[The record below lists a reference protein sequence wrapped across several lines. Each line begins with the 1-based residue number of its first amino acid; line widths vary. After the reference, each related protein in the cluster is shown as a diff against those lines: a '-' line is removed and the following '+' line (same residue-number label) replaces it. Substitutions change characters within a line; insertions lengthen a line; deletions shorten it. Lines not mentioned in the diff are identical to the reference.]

1 MTGSLHKLTAGDGY
15 TYLTRQVAAH
25 DATSRGRSALV
36 DYYLEKG
43 ERPGVWM
50 GRGVAS
56 LGGRIAVGDGVSEAQ
71 MKALFGQGLHPDAER
86 IVAEAITAGVSPAK
100 ARRAAKLGYKYPE
113 FAGAASQFVV
123 ELGRA
128 YQEFNRAKGDAWN
141 VPISAEV
148 RAEIRTRVA
157 RRVFEEQYGR
167 APLDE
172 RELSGFVARSS
183 RPEVK
188 AVAGFDQ
195 TFSPVKSV
203 SALWALADRG
213 VAEEIEKAHEAAIAD
228 TLRWIENEVAFT
240 RRGAGG
246 IRQEE
251 VTGLIATAFTHRDSR
266 AGDPDLHTHV
276 AISNKVQARADGAW
290 RALDGSVLYQAE
302 VAISE
307 RYNTALEA
315 ELVNRLGVD
324 FEERA
329 SAGGGR
335 PIREIVGLD
344 PDLLAMWSTRRQHIE
359 VRRAELAAEFR
370 DKHGRAPTPKESI
383 ELAQQANLETR
394 EAKHEPRAEA
404 DQRRAWAAE
413 AEQAMGS
420 GEAVQQ
426 MMDRVLAP
434 RAARAAAVPTASELA
449 RQVLDRVAADRARFA
464 DTHLLA
470 EALRRVRG
478 LGLDPDRVQ
487 EFAAEVTA
495 ACLADSAT
503 VDLSVPD
510 PVVDPEPLRRADGR
524 SVYERAHSRLY
535 ATIQTL
541 QAEEAILE
549 AARHEDGRRL
559 TATELAGQAA
569 GVRLNRGQ
577 AAMLQEIATSGA
589 RVQLVLAPAGSGK
602 TTAMGAFAKAWE
614 ASGGSLV
621 GLAPS
626 AVAASELGGAT
637 GMHSDTM
644 AALLT
649 ALSSGSQQARAG
661 WEQRVGPATMVVVDE
676 AGMASTQDL
685 AAVIGFALQRGAS
698 VRLVGDN
705 QQLASVQAGGVLR
718 DLATEVG
725 AVSLSELMRFADPAE
740 AAATLAVRD
749 GEHSALGFYLD
760 RQRVHVA
767 DTGALVREV
776 VEAWIADR
784 QQGKDSLMLA
794 STSRAVTELNAMARA
809 HRLAD
814 VADRGPQ
821 VALRSGLHAGA
832 GDVILTRRN
841 DRTNRTSSTDWVKN
855 GDRWMVQGVG
865 GDGSLQVIHLASG
878 KRTQLAADYVAT
890 QVDLGY
896 ASTIH
901 SAQGVTTDTT
911 HTLLTGLESR
921 QLLYVASSRG
931 RVANHLYLSTSGDG
945 EQHSVLH
952 PDHVSPLTATDVLER
967 VLDRDGSQRSARTEL
982 REASQATRQLA
993 RAAAVYSDAVDVAVA
1008 SVLGAE
1014 YMAKLDTDA
1023 ETALPGV
1030 TDSPAWDALKARLAR
1045 FALTAPAAE
1054 PIAAMMVAARTRD
1067 LTSAADAAAVLH
1079 WRLGVMTGDHD
1090 GPLPWLPGPPPGLVT
1105 HPRWSAYLALRA
1117 NQVSG
1122 LADQVRQESLG
1133 LDDADLPKWAH
1144 TIDTDRPLVADVAVW
1159 RAARDIPDTDDS
1171 VLGAPA
1177 IDTLLVQTSADRL
1190 HRRINASQQ
1199 RATPSTLGTLLT
1211 QLEPRLDDDPWLP
1224 VLLRRLG
1231 VAERAGLNVQELLQ
1245 EALSAP
1251 LPDDHPAAAAWYRL
1265 AGTLAPTAALVG
1277 ADTRLRPDWTTTMV
1291 ELLPDG
1297 VGQRIIRDHQW
1308 PTLVAAVEA
1317 AQDAGADPATVL
1329 GTAAALLGLTRA
1341 DSQVPSS
1348 DWAITLAWRVTDLVT
1363 HPDPAAPGDD
1373 NDAAPPPPEDEAP
1386 DAEVEALLAEWARQ
1400 QAEQHPYT
1408 SVPGVDPASL
1418 GAPPEDLADASH
1430 EDHLHDASAPGQRDS
1445 SSTTSVGRIVEL
1457 NAAAAAFYRD
1467 NYTGA
1472 PAAYVASRFCGDD
1485 LSGDP
1490 AITIGY
1496 APAGWRSLTTH
1507 LRDQGAT
1514 ETELVDAG
1522 LSVYSKRG
1530 DLVDVFR
1537 DRVIVGI
1544 HDNDGHLVGFSGR
1557 AAPGADPTVP
1567 KYINTRT
1574 TDAFVKGAVLFGLP
1588 EHRDLF
1594 EAGAVPARVEGWFDA
1609 IAVTKAS
1616 GGTVVGCAP
1625 LGTALTAAQAE
1636 MLTEAA
1642 GQGGVVLYAADND
1655 RAGQAAAARDYVTL
1669 TIEGAD
1675 PRTLVMIDFSDAEAV
1690 LKDPAEV
1697 YQRDAGVSL
1706 GRTLVA
1712 PHLAPGLVDQLIT
1725 QRVAQDAGRISRS
1738 EVSPVVA
1745 AARDAGRLIA
1755 ALPADQWDT
1764 HIGVAADVLTAAGST
1779 HDHHSLVARETIEAA
1794 MAWEPPTGPAP
1805 TVTAPVSPEADTAA
1819 DRAQE
1824 LARRLAALNA
1834 DGPAARAA
1842 RDLAETAPSPTPAE
1856 MIPDKPRGI
1865 SGPELG

>member
-100 ARRAAKLGYKYPE
+100 ARKAAKLGYKYPE

-157 RRVFEEQYGR
+157 RRVFEDQYGR
-167 APLDE
+167 VPLDE

-203 SALWALADRG
+203 SALWALAGRE
-213 VAEEIEKAHEAAIAD
+213 VAGEIEQAHEAAIAAAV
-228 TLRWIENEVAFT
+228 RWIEDEVAYT

-246 IRQEE
+246 VRQVE
-251 VTGLIATAFTHRDSR
+251 VTGLIATSFTHRDSR

-276 AISNKVQARADGAW
+276 AISNKVQAVEDGAW

-315 ELVNRLGVD
+315 ELVARLDVV
-324 FEERA
+324 FEDRP
-329 SAGGGR
+329 SPDGGR
-335 PIREIVGLD
+335 PIREIVGVD

-413 AEQAMGS
+413 AEQALGS
-420 GEAVQQ
+420 GEAVER
-426 MMDRVLAP
+426 MMATVLAP
-434 RAARAAAVPTASELA
+434 AAARAVAVPTASELA

-487 EFAAEVTA
+487 QFAAEVTA

-510 PVVDPEPLRRADGR
+510 PVVDPAPLRRADGR

-549 AARHEDGRRL
+549 AARCDDGRRL
-559 TATELAGQAA
+559 TATDLAGQAA

-602 TTAMGAFAKAWE
+602 TTAMGAFATAWE

-626 AVAASELGGAT
+626 AVAAGELGGAT

-649 ALSSGSQQARAG
+649 ALSSGSEQARAG
-661 WEQRVGPATMVVVDE
+661 WEQRVGPDTMVVVDE

-685 AAVIGFALQRGAS
+685 AAVIRFALQRGAS

-767 DTGALVREV
+767 DTGALAREV

-814 VADRGPQ
+814 VAEPGTQ
-821 VALRSGLHAGA
+821 VALRSGLHASA

-945 EQHSVLH
+945 DQHSVLH

-982 REASQATRQLA
+982 REASQASRQLA
-993 RAAAVYSDAVDVAVA
+993 KAAAVYSDAVDVAVA

-1014 YMAKLDTDA
+1014 YMAKLNTDA
-1023 ETALPGV
+1023 EAALPGV

-1045 FALTAPAAE
+1045 FALTAPGAE

-1079 WRLGVMTGDHD
+1079 WRLGVMAGDHD
-1090 GPLPWLPGPPPGLVT
+1090 GPLPWLPGLPPGLVT

-1122 LADQVRQESLG
+1122 LADQVRGESLG
-1133 LDDADLPKWAH
+1133 LDEADLPEWAH
-1144 TIDTDRPLVADVAVW
+1144 SIDTDRPLVADVAVW

-1171 VLGAPA
+1171 VLGAQA
-1177 IDTLLVQTSADRL
+1177 IDTLLAQTSADRL
-1190 HRRINASQQ
+1190 DRRISAAQQ

-1211 QLEPRLDDDPWLP
+1211 HLEPRLEDDPWLP

-1231 VAERAGLNVQELLQ
+1231 VAERAGVNVQELLQ
-1245 EALSAP
+1245 DALSAP
-1251 LPDDHPAAAAWYRL
+1251 LPDDHPAAATWYRL
-1265 AGTLAPTAALVG
+1265 ADTLAPTAALVG

-1291 ELLPDG
+1291 DLLPDG

-1317 AQDAGADPATVL
+1317 ARDAGADPATVL
-1329 GTAAALLGLTRA
+1329 ATAAALLGLTRA

-1363 HPDPAAPGDD
+1363 HPDPTTPEGDD
-1373 NDAAPPPPEDEAP
+1373 SDAAPPPEDEAP

-1400 QAEQHPYT
+1400 QAEQHPHT
-1408 SVPGVDPASL
+1408 SGPSVDLASL
-1418 GAPPEDLADASH
+1418 GAPAQDLDDASH
-1430 EDHLHDASAPGQRDS
+1430 EDLHDASPPGQRDS
-1445 SSTTSVGRIVEL
+1445 SSSTSVGRIVEL
-1457 NAAAAAFYRD
+1457 NTAAATFYRD

-1490 AITIGY
+1490 TITIGY

-1507 LRDQGAT
+1507 LRDLGAT

-1530 DLVDVFR
+1530 ELIDVFR

-1544 HDNDGHLVGFSGR
+1544 RDNDGQLVGFSGR
-1557 AAPGADPTVP
+1557 AAPGADSTVP

-1625 LGTALTAAQAE
+1625 LGVALTVAQAE

-1655 RAGQAAAARDYVTL
+1655 RAGQAAAARDYLTL
-1669 TIEGAD
+1669 TVEGAD
-1675 PRTLVMIDFSDAEAV
+1675 PRRLILIDFDDAEAA
-1690 LKDPAEV
+1690 LKDPAEA

-1706 GRTLVA
+1706 GRTLAA

-1725 QRVAQDAGRISRS
+1725 SRVTQDAERISRA

-1755 ALPADQWDT
+1755 ALPPDQWDT
-1764 HIGVAADVLTAAGST
+1764 HISVAADVLAAAGST
-1779 HDHHSLVARETIEAA
+1779 HDHTTLVARETIEAA
-1794 MAWEPPTGPAP
+1794 MAWEPAMPSAP
-1805 TVTAPVSPEADTAA
+1805 RRTVTTVPAGDTTATAP
-1819 DRAQE
+1819 DRAKE
-1824 LARRLAALNA
+1824 LARRLAALNV

-1842 RDLAETAPSPTPAE
+1842 RELADTAPAPTLTEPP
-1856 MIPDKPRGI
+1856 IQDRGI
-1865 SGPELG
+1865 GPELG